1 MTLIDRRNE
10 WYAKRGPEKVLMHQ
24 DRIEAQRL
32 NDLAPDAAYRA
43 QIAAEE
49 LAREIGITQGAISQ
63 WLTRG
68 RIPVERVRAIEILM
82 RDIWEVLGYTK
93 PKDEKEEAKEELWN
107 FQKGQ

>member
-43 QIAAEE
+43 QIAADNPV
-49 LAREIGITQGAISQ
+49 
-63 WLTRG
+63 RG
-68 RIPVERVRAIEILM
+68 GVSP
-82 RDIWEVLGYTK
+82 
-93 PKDEKEEAKEELWN
+93 
-107 FQKGQ
+107 